1 MNGKAIILSA
11 PSGSGK
17 TTIVRCL
24 MEANPELS
32 FSISATTRAPRGSER
47 DGVDYHFLT
56 PDQFRNKIDAGE
68 FIEWEEVYQGTYYG
82 TLRAAIEGIWAQGKN
97 VIFDVDVKGG
107 VNLKRFF
114 GERALSVFVKAPS
127 LDALRERLIARGT
140 ESPESLERRLRKAGD
155 ELAFEPQFD
164 VTLVNDNKENACRKA
179 LELYGELK
187 SRA

>member
-24 MEANPELS
+24 MEAHPELS
-32 FSISATTRAPRGSER
+32 FSVSATTRAPRGNEQN
-47 DGVDYHFLT
+47 GIDYHFLT
-56 PDQFRNKIDAGE
+56 TDEFRKRIGAGD
-68 FIEWEEVYQGTYYG
+68 FIEWEEVYQGMYYG
-82 TLRAAIEGIWAQGKN
+82 TLRSAVENIWSQGRN

-107 VNLKRFF
+107 VNLKKYF
-114 GERALSVFVKAPS
+114 GDKALSVFVKAPS
-127 LDALRERLIARGT
+127 LESLRERLVARGT
-140 ESPESLERRLRKAGD
+140 ETPESLERRIQKAGA

-164 VTLVNDNKENACRKA
+164 VTLVNDDRETACRKA
-179 LELYGELK
+179 LEFYRELK